1 MSFQPQYKEGD
12 SKNVISYKIV
22 NNPTHPYLPK
32 CKTNVIKYFV
42 LNPIGTWKKSIED
55 VQEDEDDG
63 YILNLDIDASY
74 YDDHYYAQ
82 LFTNLR

>member
-1 MSFQPQYKEGD
+1 
-12 SKNVISYKIV
+12 
-22 NNPTHPYLPK
+22 
-32 CKTNVIKYFV
+32 